1 MHNRFFLQYK
11 ERADAVGD
19 TVRRKE
25 AERSRDIID
34 VTAEFVA
41 NERRKRKLAEQQE
54 RLNNCY
60 NESELFNRIDEALGN
75 IWYVPVLAEND
86 VTKFETVRKSR
97 FVDAIIALLNL
108 IELRL

>member
-1 MHNRFFLQYK
+1 M
-11 ERADAVGD
+11 
-19 TVRRKE
+19 
-25 AERSRDIID
+25 
-34 VTAEFVA
+34 
-41 NERRKRKLAEQQE
+41 
-54 RLNNCY
+54 
-60 NESELFNRIDEALGN
+60 FNRIDEALSN